1 MMMTVHLRQTDLQTG
16 ISAGLQSESCDRL
29 NVRVAHWITQLC
41 TSCTCFKN
49 NKKISHALSPCTRPR
64 QTDSTLTLTP
74 SAQHSQP
81 DSKTACDSGAESV
94 LLNASKTSE
103 QKMDVTQPNAEAELG
118 FANLTA
124 VHLAG

>member
-1 MMMTVHLRQTDLQTG
+1 MMMTVHLLQTDLQTA
-16 ISAGLQSESCDRL
+16 ISAGLQSESCDQL
-29 NVRVAHWITQLC
+29 KVRVAHWITQHC

-49 NKKISHALSPCTRPR
+49 NKKLKNKPRSVSLR

-118 FANLTA
+118 FASLTA